1 MATNS
6 KENGATMKKK
16 LAIIG
21 TGISGLT
28 CGYYLSDKYDLT
40 VFESEDYIGGHTHT
54 VRVQKEDEVADIDT
68 GFIVFNDRTYPHF
81 IDLMN
86 NIGVNFQPTEM
97 SFSVRN
103 DSIDLEY
110 NGHNIISLFAQRSNI
125 LRLSFL
131 KMLADI
137 NRFNNDVRKV
147 AASSNDVT
155 IGAYLSQ
162 RDYSQ
167 LFRDNYLLPMISA
180 IWSMGLESC
189 MEFPLKFF
197 VRFFSN
203 HGLLSLN
210 DRPQWYTI
218 IGGSSRYIKP
228 LTRNFQDRIRL
239 STPVKSVKRENNRV
253 LITTDEQKEYFDE
266 VIFAC
271 HGDQAL
277 RLLEN
282 PTTNEINV
290 LENFRFSKNQ
300 VILHTDTSHLPKR
313 KKAWASWNYRMID
326 AVKEKTTL
334 TYNMNILQCLDL
346 KHTYLVSLNQNI
358 DERHI
363 LGEYSYDH
371 PVYSP
376 ESISAQEQWQ
386 TISGVENIH
395 YCGAYWFNG
404 FHEDGVRSGLRV
416 CRMLEAH

>member
-1 MATNS
+1 
-6 KENGATMKKK
+6 MKKK

-28 CGYYLSDKYDLT
+28 CAYYLSKKYDLT
-40 VFESEDYIGGHTHT
+40 LFESEDYIGGHTHT

-68 GFIVFNDRTYPHF
+68 GFIVFNDRTYPNF
-81 IDLMN
+81 IELMHT
-86 NIGVNFQPTEM
+86 IGVDFQPTEM

-103 DSIDLEY
+103 DNINLEY
-110 NGHNIISLFAQRSNI
+110 NGHSIISLFAQRSNF

-131 KMLADI
+131 KMLSDI
-137 NRFNNDVRKV
+137 NKFNNDVRKV
-147 AASSNDVT
+147 AAKGNDVT
-155 IGAYLSQ
+155 IGAYLRE

-167 LFRDNYLLPMISA
+167 LFRENYLLPMISA

-203 HGLLSLN
+203 HGLLSLT

-218 IGGSSRYIKP
+218 IGGSSRYIEP
-228 LTRNFQDRIRL
+228 LTRNFRENIRL
-239 STPVKSVKRENNRV
+239 KTPVKAVKRENNRV
-253 LITTDEQKEYFDE
+253 LITTEKQQEYFDE

-277 RLLEN
+277 RLLSS
-282 PTTNEINV
+282 PTHKEKNV
-290 LENFRFSKNQ
+290 LERFRFTKNQ

-313 KKAWASWNYRMID
+313 KQAWASWNYRMLD
-326 AVKEKTTL
+326 AGLEKTTL

-346 KHTYLVSLNQNI
+346 KHTYLVSLNQDI
-358 DERHI
+358 DEQHV

-376 ESISAQEQWQ
+376 ESISAQEQWS
-386 TISGVENIH
+386 TISGVDNIH

-416 CRMLEAH
+416 CKMLEAN

>member
-1 MATNS
+1 
-6 KENGATMKKK
+6 MKKK

-28 CGYYLSDKYDLT
+28 CGYHLSEKYDLT
-40 VFESEDYIGGHTHT
+40 LFESEDYIGGHTHT
-54 VRVQKEDEVADIDT
+54 VRVQKDDEVADIDT
-68 GFIVFNDRTYPHF
+68 GFIVFNDRTYPNF
-81 IDLMN
+81 IELMN
-86 NIGVNFQPTEM
+86 TIGVNFQPTEM

-103 DSIDLEY
+103 DSINLEY
-110 NGHNIISLFAQRSNI
+110 NGHSIISLFAQRSNI
-125 LRLSFL
+125 LRFSFL

-137 NRFNNDVRKV
+137 NRFNTHVRKV
-147 AASSNDVT
+147 AASGNDVT

-162 RDYSQ
+162 EKYSQ

-197 VRFFSN
+197 VRFFTN
-203 HGLLSLN
+203 HGLLSLT

-218 IGGSSRYIKP
+218 IGGSSKYIEP
-228 LTRNFQDRIRL
+228 LTRNFRESIRL
-239 STPVKSVKRENNRV
+239 NTPVKNVKREVDRV
-253 LITTDEQKEYFDE
+253 LITTDAQKEYFDE

-282 PTTNEINV
+282 PTQQEKNV
-290 LENFRFSKNQ
+290 LESFRFTKNQ

-313 KKAWASWNYRMID
+313 KHAWASWNYRMLD
-326 AVKEKTTL
+326 AGQEKTTL

-358 DERHI
+358 DDRHI

-376 ESISAQEQWQ
+376 ESISAQEKWQ
-386 TISGVENIH
+386 TISGVDGIH

-416 CRMLEAH
+416 CTMLEAH